1 MADKKARKNLYGDLD
16 LSNLDFL
23 EHGDLVRVA
32 EKVKEEK
39 GMDVDRHYVSR
50 VKTMVVKNTEI
61 MVELLKIGGQRRKLL
76 TQAIA

>member
-23 EHGDLVRVA
+23 EHGDLVRIA
-32 EKVKEEK
+32 EKVKTEK
-39 GMDVDRHYVSR
+39 GIDVDRHYVSR
-50 VKTMVVKNTEI
+50 VKNMVVKNTEI